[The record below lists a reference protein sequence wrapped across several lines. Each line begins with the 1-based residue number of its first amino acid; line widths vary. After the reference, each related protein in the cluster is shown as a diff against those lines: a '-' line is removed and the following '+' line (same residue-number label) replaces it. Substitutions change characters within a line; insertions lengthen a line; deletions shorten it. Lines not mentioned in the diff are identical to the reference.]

1 MTFATKGFAQP
12 FAAIGREIF
21 IKNFDFGAAMSQ
33 ADLEAL
39 VHAVQMTS
47 TVTAIGAFVAGT
59 SESVSMIIEGKDVSA
74 VAGYTV
80 TDVAF

>member
-21 IKNFDFGAAMSQ
+21 IKNFDLGAAMSQ
-33 ADLEAL
+33 ANLQAL
-39 VHAVQMTS
+39 VEAVQLTS
-47 TVTAIGAFVAGT
+47 SIVAIGAFTAGT
-59 SESVSMIIEGKDVSA
+59 SESVSMIIDGKDVTA

>member
-21 IKNFDFGAAMSQ
+21 IKNFDLGAAMSQ
-33 ADLEAL
+33 ADLQAL
-39 VHAVQMTS
+39 VESVQLTS
-47 TVTAIGAFVAGT
+47 SIVAIGAFTAGT
-59 SESVSMIIEGKDVSA
+59 SESVSMIIDGKDVTA

>member
-21 IKNFDFGAAMSQ
+21 IKNFDKGAAMSQ
-33 ADLEAL
+33 ADLQAL
-39 VHAVQMTS
+39 VEAVQMTS
-47 TVTAIGAFVAGT
+47 SIVAIGAFVAGT
-59 SESVSMIIEGKDVSA
+59 SEAVSMIIDGKDVAA

>member
-21 IKNFDFGAAMSQ
+21 IKNFDLGAAMSQ
-33 ADLEAL
+33 ADLQAL
-39 VHAVQMTS
+39 VEAVQLTS
-47 TVTAIGAFVAGT
+47 SIVAIGAFTAGT
-59 SESVSMIIEGKDVSA
+59 SESVSMIIDGKDVTA